1 MQSLVECVPNFSEGR
16 DTEKVR
22 ALIAAV
28 TAVPGVFLLDQ
39 EMDHDHHRAVL
50 TFAGT
55 PEAVEEAAF
64 QAAKKAVTLLDLRT
78 HQGGHPR
85 IGATDVIPFV
95 PIRNVTMVDCV
106 TLARRVGQRIGH
118 ELRIPVFLYEQ
129 AATQP
134 DRANLETIRRGGLEA
149 LAHRMETE
157 PGWAPDFGP
166 HKLHPTA
173 GATVV
178 GARPALV
185 AYNVNL
191 KTTDKNIANAI
202 AKTVRYSS
210 GGLPHVKAIGVELAS
225 RGIVQ
230 VSMNLT
236 NYEVTSIR
244 TAFEAVRREAEQRS
258 VEVLS
263 SEIIGLVPQRALI
276 QAAEASLRL
285 ERFDPTQVLETRL
298 EMAVPPSES
307 RASGPSVRDLSA
319 SVSDFLGAVAAGTPT
334 PGGGSVAALAGALAA
349 ALGVMVCRLAEGQDK
364 TPKRPVEGQASETT
378 SMPPLAATRDRLVA
392 LSSRLKDL
400 IQADAEAYEGVLR
413 AYRLSKNDPQRATA
427 IASSLQ
433 GATEVPLTT
442 ATLALEA
449 AQLLRQVLPHI
460 KPTMASDL
468 KVGLLMALAAIEGGL
483 ENVIINLKALTNQQV
498 IKDFLARVE
507 RIKHGLVEIRSL

>member
-1 MQSLVECVPNFSEGR
+1 MDRLVECVPNFSEGR

-22 ALIAAV
+22 ALVAAV
-28 TAVPGVFLLDQ
+28 TGVPDVFLLDQ

-64 QAAKKAVTLLDLRT
+64 QAVRTAVTLIDLRT

-85 IGATDVIPFV
+85 VGATDVIPFV
-95 PIRNVTMVDCV
+95 PIRNATMADCV
-106 TLARRVGQRIGH
+106 ALARRVGQRIGH
-118 ELRIPVFLYEQ
+118 ELGIPIFLYEQ
-129 AATQP
+129 AATRP
-134 DRANLETIRRGGLEA
+134 DRANLETIRRGGPEA
-149 LAHRMETE
+149 LAQRMETE
-157 PGWAPDFGP
+157 PGWVPDFGP

-173 GATVV
+173 GATIV
-178 GARPALV
+178 GARPALI

-191 KTTDKNIANAI
+191 KSTDKNVASAI
-202 AKTVRYSS
+202 AKTVRFSS

-236 NYEVTSIR
+236 NHEVTSIL
-244 TAFEAVRREAEQRS
+244 TAFEAVRREAEQRG
-258 VEVLS
+258 VQVVS
-263 SEIIGLVPQRALI
+263 SEIVGLVPQRALI

-307 RASGPSVRDLSA
+307 GARGPGSGNLPA
-319 SVSDFLGAVAAGTPT
+319 SVSDFLDAVAAGTPT

-349 ALGVMVCRLAEGQDK
+349 ALGIMVCRLAEGQDK
-364 TPKRPVEGQASETT
+364 TPIPS
-378 SMPPLAATRDRLVA
+378 LAASRDRLMA
-392 LSSRLKDL
+392 LSSSLKDL
-400 IQADAEAYEGVLR
+400 IQADADAYESVLR
-413 AYRLSKNDPQRATA
+413 AYRLPKHDPGRAKA

-433 GATEVPLTT
+433 VATEVPLTT

-449 AQLLRQVLPHI
+449 AQLLRQILPHI

-468 KVGLLMALAAIEGGL
+468 KVGLLMALGAIEGGL
-483 ENVIINLKALTNQQV
+483 ENVSINLKSVTNQQV
-498 IKDFLARVE
+498 IKDFLPRVE

>member
-1 MQSLVECVPNFSEGR
+1 MDRLVECVPNFSEGR

-22 ALIAAV
+22 ALVAAV
-28 TAVPGVFLLDQ
+28 TAVTGVYLLDQ

-50 TFAGT
+50 TLAGT

-64 QAAKKAVTLLDLRT
+64 QAAKKAVTLIDLRK

-85 IGATDVIPFV
+85 VGATDVIPFV
-95 PIRNVTMVDCV
+95 PIRNVTMADCV
-106 TLARRVGQRIGH
+106 ELARRVGQRIGH
-118 ELRIPVFLYEQ
+118 ELGIPIFLYEQ
-129 AATQP
+129 AALRP

-166 HKLHPTA
+166 HTLHPTA
-173 GATVV
+173 GATIV
-178 GARPALV
+178 GARQALI

-191 KTTDKNIANAI
+191 KSTDVTVANTI
-202 AKTVRYSS
+202 AKTVRFSS

-225 RGIVQ
+225 RGVVQ

-236 NYEVTSIR
+236 NYEVTSIQ
-244 TAFEAVRREAEQRS
+244 TAFEAVRREAEQRG
-258 VEVLS
+258 VQVVS

-298 EMAVPPSES
+298 EMAILPSGSGAS
-307 RASGPSVRDLSA
+307 RPGVRDLAA

-334 PGGGSVAALAGALAA
+334 PGGGSVAALAGAVAA
-349 ALGVMVCRLAEGQDK
+349 ALGVMVCRLAEGQAK
-364 TPKRPVEGQASETT
+364 TSIPS
-378 SMPPLAATRDRLVA
+378 LAAARDRLVA
-392 LSSRLKDL
+392 LSSMLKDL
-400 IQADAEAYEGVLR
+400 IQADAEAYEGVLQ
-413 AYRLSKNDPQRATA
+413 AYRRPKHDPERAKA

-433 GATEVPLTT
+433 LATEVPITT

-449 AQLLRQVLPHI
+449 AQLLRQILPHI

-483 ENVIINLKALTNQQV
+483 ENVSINLKSLTNQQV
-498 IKDFLARVE
+498 IKEILSRVE